1 MDIILFIQA
10 VIMGIV
16 EGITEF
22 LPISSTGYLILSA
35 DIMGFWTKEK
45 VDLFVVVVQLLCGRK
60 SDQDGLPQRPL
71 RLRHGQSQRPC
82 QGAGAFRVF
91 HDYRRGD

>member
-1 MDIILFIQA
+1 MDIVLFVQA

-35 DIMGFWTKEK
+35 DVMGFWTKEK
-45 VDLFVVVVQLLCGRK
+45 VDLFVVVVHCLNLNVKPFFLL
-60 SDQDGLPQRPL
+60 LT
-71 RLRHGQSQRPC
+71 
-82 QGAGAFRVF
+82 
-91 HDYRRGD
+91 